1 MTVYYTLPLH
11 SSYLLLVIPRPHV
24 KTSLLKL
31 FALVAHASDSWQTIF
46 CLFFFV
52 PWCHGW
58 CARLRIERSGLESWG
73 PFLESSETFLHPE
86 SLSKVLNLMIT
97 ELLHSHTLNMNRDY
111 LHTRCLRYTCPAAFK
126 YRLTING
133 FADPEVPGTFQAYF
147 ANSCTVQGNVKLS
160 GSQGCSDDKIW
171 VDSSIFFNIG
181 RFHSSI
187 LLSLWVFNSFHGK
200 RPLNSSDSGVIFV
213 DV

>member
-46 CLFFFV
+46 CLFSFV
-52 PWCHGW
+52 PWRHGW
-58 CARLRIERSGLESWG
+58 WARLRIERSGLESWG

-97 ELLHSHTLNMNRDY
+97 ELLHSHTLNMNRGY

-133 FADPEVPGTFQAYF
+133 FAGPTGSRGFPIQAYF
-147 ANSCTVQGNVKLS
+147 ANSSTVQGNVKLF

-187 LLSLWVFNSFHGK
+187 LLSL
-200 RPLNSSDSGVIFV
+200 
-213 DV
+213 